1 MGDGLRIV
9 MSLSGGM
16 DSSSLLAY
24 LLDQGKE
31 VQAVSFVYGSKHNSY
46 ERRAAESVA
55 MYYGIVLHKLD
66 LSSVFAGFQSDLL
79 QSGGGIPEGHY
90 TDSSMSRTVVPGRNL
105 IFLSV
110 LSGLAWSIG
119 AQSIAIGIH
128 SGDHAIYPDCRPE
141 FYAAMNSAIQLGT
154 DGRVDILAP
163 FLQWDKTKILEWGI
177 PHGVPYQLTRTCYQD
192 QELSCGRCGSCVERL
207 EAFQNV
213 GVKDPIAYE

>member
-1 MGDGLRIV
+1 MIV

-24 LLDQGKE
+24 LLDQGHD
-31 VQAVSFVYGSKHNSY
+31 VRAVSFVYGSKHNSY
-46 ERRAAESVA
+46 ERNAAESVA
-55 MYYGIVLHKLD
+55 GYYGIPLDKLD
-66 LSSVFAGFQSDLL
+66 LSSIFMGFQSDLL
-79 QSGGGIPEGHY
+79 KSGGNIPEGHY

-105 IFLSV
+105 IFLSI

-154 DGRVDILAP
+154 DGRVDIIAP
-163 FLQWDKTKILEWGI
+163 FLQWDKTKILQWGI
-177 PHGVPYQLTRTCYQD
+177 PKGVPYQLTRTCYQD

-213 GVKDPIAYE
+213 GVKDPVIYE